1 MVLLGIDSLLLLF
14 ITVSL
19 GIFTLALL
27 EKFFK
32 CPVDAN
38 PLGVFLAGLV
48 ISTVYFNMVSFWW
61 PVNFYC
67 LIPLFVVSCV
77 VLTVYKQ
84 RRVSLTASLKRNFT
98 FLIAPSNLPYFI
110 PVIILLLYYW
120 IIPPINID
128 SGGYHYS
135 TILWYEKYKVVPG
148 LANVHGRFAFN
159 PVSFIIQAAYSF
171 TGLAGQALYPL
182 NGVLISL
189 FLFWLWG
196 RVIKNKH
203 LASGQPWFVL
213 FLLFARALL
222 LNISSPSSDA
232 LYIICLSYAFVKLFD
247 VFQIKNITITATA
260 LPIMLLLYAVAA
272 KLAALPALLLLP
284 FVFYLL
290 GKKEKVWPFIPKMFA
305 VLLPVYLTWFCRNV
319 ILSGY
324 LIYPIPNIDI
334 FTVDWKAPKD
344 VLALEIIYIKHLSKL
359 FSFDFAYLKTLSFSQ
374 WFFKWLY
381 AQLPM
386 YWLPGLVI
394 FLLSLLSPLYW
405 LILYIKNKKLPT
417 LIFVFWV
424 IIYIDI
430 WLWLQTGLEYRFGI
444 AFIAFAMLLPW
455 LYQTVS
461 SSIKTFKPMPVMLA
475 VLMWALTMYYVQQA
489 YLRDST
495 YAFTIKNC
503 WLYPLKDK
511 RYYQKNDKASFRY
524 TVLNNGVKLYH
535 EDSAHECINT
545 CLPCMIWD
553 YGKIEMRGT
562 KIEDGFRNVQDSVA
576 EHYPFV
582 K

>member
-1 MVLLGIDSLLLLF
+1 
-14 ITVSL
+14 
-19 GIFTLALL
+19 
-27 EKFFK
+27 
-32 CPVDAN
+32 
-38 PLGVFLAGLV
+38 
-48 ISTVYFNMVSFWW
+48 
-61 PVNFYC
+61 
-67 LIPLFVVSCV
+67 
-77 VLTVYKQ
+77 
-84 RRVSLTASLKRNFT
+84 
-98 FLIAPSNLPYFI
+98 
-110 PVIILLLYYW
+110 
-120 IIPPINID
+120 
-128 SGGYHYS
+128 
-135 TILWYEKYKVVPG
+135 
-148 LANVHGRFAFN
+148 
-159 PVSFIIQAAYSF
+159 
-171 TGLAGQALYPL
+171 
-182 NGVLISL
+182 
-189 FLFWLWG
+189 
-196 RVIKNKH
+196 
-203 LASGQPWFVL
+203 
-213 FLLFARALL
+213 
-222 LNISSPSSDA
+222 
-232 LYIICLSYAFVKLFD
+232 
-247 VFQIKNITITATA
+247 
-260 LPIMLLLYAVAA
+260 
-272 KLAALPALLLLP
+272 
-284 FVFYLL
+284 
-290 GKKEKVWPFIPKMFA
+290 
-305 VLLPVYLTWFCRNV
+305 LLPVYLTWFCRNV